1 MATIDQRFIC
11 DLNPKSYRRKSTSKR
26 ENSIIEYINYH
37 QYSHDN
43 SGIGFVLTNGIIGY
57 YYLDKTSMI
66 WLEAK
71 NTYKYIGCRKK
82 AIYFNK
88 EYKCINT
95 SIEEK
100 IKLLCSFMEHYS
112 KLCEENKLIKMRS
125 AKFIKSEKEISVSRV
140 FKIKEGILFKF
151 TNGSVQM
158 IFVDKVKVIIDFN
171 EKLVLHINP
180 KGGKEFGRMKTSYSI
195 TTALEGS
202 RWLFRNL
209 RGHRCLD
216 SQSV

>member
-1 MATIDQRFIC
+1 
-11 DLNPKSYRRKSTSKR
+11 
-26 ENSIIEYINYH
+26 
-37 QYSHDN
+37 
-43 SGIGFVLTNGIIGY
+43 
-57 YYLDKTSMI
+57 
-66 WLEAK
+66 
-71 NTYKYIGCRKK
+71 
-82 AIYFNK
+82 
-88 EYKCINT
+88 
-95 SIEEK
+95 
-100 IKLLCSFMEHYS
+100 MEHYS

-195 TTALEGS
+195 TGSNTLLWRFKYIINALKYFGS
-202 RWLFRNL
+202 EKGISLINTPSPL
-209 RGHRCLD
+209 I
-216 SQSV
+216 V